1 MYGRHVRGPMQIL
14 KQLWTGNI
22 EQEEVKSTYDY
33 VINLQEKL
41 EATMKIAMDNLEN
54 AKGRYK
60 SCYDRKTKP
69 KLLKVGD
76 PVLILQPNKQNL
88 LQTQWQVHM

>member
-1 MYGRHVRGPMQIL
+1 M
-14 KQLWTGNI
+14 
-22 EQEEVKSTYDY
+22 KSTYDH

-41 EATMKIAMDNLEN
+41 EATMKIAMNNLEN

-60 SCYDRKTKP
+60 SCFDCKTKP

-76 PVLILQPNKQNL
+76 PVLILQPNEQNL
-88 LQTQWQVHM
+88 LQMQWAGSYVIIKKVYENNY